1 MDAKVIVELLET
13 NNSANRPFSPLLDD
27 CRSLRIDS
35 TKSEWSMCFGK
46 GIKVQMRLPEGA
58 PLCQKFLLFLIFPLT
73 LTFFLL

>member
-46 GIKVQMRLPEGA
+46 GIKVQMRLLEGA